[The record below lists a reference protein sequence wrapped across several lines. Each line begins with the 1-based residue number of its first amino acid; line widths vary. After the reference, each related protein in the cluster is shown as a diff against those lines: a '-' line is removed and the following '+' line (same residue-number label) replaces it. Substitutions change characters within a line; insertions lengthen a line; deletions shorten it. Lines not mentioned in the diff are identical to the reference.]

1 MQIFF
6 SLFVFGEVWRSKEK
20 EVTLSSISINNKIM
34 TYIETEI
41 PGVWIIEPKVFKDAR
56 GYFMEAWKK
65 AEFEEHI
72 GKVEFVQDNE
82 SCSSKGVLRGL
93 HYQLA
98 PYSQSKLVRVIK
110 GCVLDV
116 AVDLRKGSPTFGK
129 YVAVELSD
137 ENKRQFFIP
146 QGFAHG
152 FHVMSEEA
160 VFTYKVDN
168 PYAPTHERGLRF
180 DDPTVGVDW
189 KITEPAIL
197 YLSDKDR
204 NAALLQDAEINFEF

>member
-1 MQIFF
+1 
-6 SLFVFGEVWRSKEK
+6 
-20 EVTLSSISINNKIM
+20 M

-41 PGVWIIEPKVFKDAR
+41 PGVWIIEPKVFEDAR

-65 AEFEEHI
+65 EEFEQHV
-72 GKVEFVQDNE
+72 GKINFVQDNE

-110 GCVLDV
+110 GTVLDV
-116 AVDLRKGSPTFGK
+116 AVDLRVGSPTFGK
-129 YVAVELSD
+129 YVSVELSG
-137 ENKRQFFIP
+137 ENKRQFFVP

-152 FHVMSEEA
+152 FHVLSDEA

-168 PYAPTHERGLRF
+168 PYTPSHERGIRF
-180 DDPTVGVDW
+180 DDPSVGVDW
-189 KITEPAIL
+189 GIIDPAVVN
-197 YLSDKDR
+197 LSDKDR
-204 NAALLQDAEINFEF
+204 NAPLLKDAELNFTF